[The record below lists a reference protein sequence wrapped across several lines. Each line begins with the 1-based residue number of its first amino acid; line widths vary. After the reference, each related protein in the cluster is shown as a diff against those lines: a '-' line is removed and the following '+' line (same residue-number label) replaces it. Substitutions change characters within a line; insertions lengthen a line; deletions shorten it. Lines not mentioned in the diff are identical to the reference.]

1 MWFSKQ
7 GKKNYPFT
15 LSKFKK
21 KKWNLYLT
29 ILFTIQSDK
38 NVIIIF

>member
-21 KKWNLYLT
+21 KKMKFISYNIVYN
-29 ILFTIQSDK
+29 S
-38 NVIIIF
+38 VR